1 MKKESRRCFLEAQQ
15 AVAEIAVEQLVEM
28 LPEDF
33 FENTERLLNGL
44 NGVES
49 VILVTL
55 PPPLQEAVLA
65 NKGLWVGIS
74 FLKG

>member
-33 FENTERLLNGL
+33 FEKTERLLNGL
-44 NGVES
+44 DGVES

-55 PPPLQEAVLA
+55 PPPSRKQSWQV
-65 NKGLWVGIS
+65 NVYGLG
-74 FLKG
+74 FPL

>member
-33 FENTERLLNGL
+33 FEKTERLLNGL

-55 PPPLQEAVLA
+55 PPPSMIQSWPIKVY
-65 NKGLWVGIS
+65 GLG
-74 FLKG
+74 FPF